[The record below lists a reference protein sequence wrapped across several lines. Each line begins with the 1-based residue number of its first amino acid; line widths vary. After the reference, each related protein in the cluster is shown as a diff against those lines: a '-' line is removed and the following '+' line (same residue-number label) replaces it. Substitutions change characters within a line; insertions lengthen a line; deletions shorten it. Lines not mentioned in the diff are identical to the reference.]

1 MEIGG
6 EYRCTD
12 RCGGERSERWRK
24 VENTG
29 VQTGVEVR
37 GVRGG
42 ERWRIQVYRQV

>member
-1 MEIGG
+1 MEKGG

-12 RCGGERSERWRK
+12 RCRGERLKK

-37 GVRGG
+37 G
-42 ERWRIQVYRQV
+42 